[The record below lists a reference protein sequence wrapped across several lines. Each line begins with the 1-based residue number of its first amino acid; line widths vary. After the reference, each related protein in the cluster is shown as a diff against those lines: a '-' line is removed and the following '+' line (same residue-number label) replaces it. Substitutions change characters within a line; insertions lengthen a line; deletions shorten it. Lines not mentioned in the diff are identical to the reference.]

1 MNDTVREF
9 FKFLDVDPDAIAS
22 LEKSK
27 IKNANSVN
35 PILFNWAIYKPGY
48 PFKPI
53 SIEDIVGHDRRT
65 QGSLV
70 YDLQNYFDR
79 DGDGYYKRS
88 VSLLN
93 INSEELMN
101 KLANSFMGDPV
112 HVNEYDENVYGIG
125 SNGLHR
131 FHVIKMHY
139 LTELLRDPQA
149 ERELRKK
156 YTFPVKVTS
165 LDFTKTYSSYL
176 INSLYPGRFK
186 INGAYENA
194 AIGGW
199 LSNAIL
205 WNDAIVAWWN
215 GNKWNIGWVVLWW
228 EDNEANGVVLW
239 WQGNKVGTNGLAM
252 WKLAKWWD
260 WSFVRNDGSYL
271 GQAKNSSALIWTQ
284 RWVII
289 SKGSITPK
297 AWVLLDVDWA
307 VQIWNN
313 TTDLTAGVWWEIRS
327 LNGCLYAHDGESWHI
342 LGKSSV
348 SDCNRE
354 WVATTCEFG
363 RVLLQEWDKVMAY
376 SERYSRDICQSV
388 EVTCRSGQLVAEW
401 WATNYIYPSCF
412 ELNDDPYYI
421 SGN

>member
-101 KLANSFMGDPV
+101 KLVNSFMGDPV

-165 LDFTKTYSSYL
+165 LDFTKSYSSYL

-186 INGAYENA
+186 INGAYDDR
-194 AIGGW
+194 GW
-199 LSNAIL
+199 ERIDKIEIIEKS
-205 WNDAIVAWWN
+205 
-215 GNKWNIGWVVLWW
+215 
-228 EDNEANGVVLW
+228 GV
-239 WQGNKVGTNGLAM
+239 QGNNRILSDGELIDFTCASIDNY
-252 WKLAKWWD
+252 WKKADEIDREIFIDRIRDSCKYA
-260 WSFVRNDGSYL
+260 SFRKYYERNLRGYIKAADVEVSNE
-271 GQAKNSSALIWTQ
+271 NSSD
-284 RWVII
+284 
-289 SKGSITPK
+289 K
-297 AWVLLDVDWA
+297 
-307 VQIWNN
+307 N
-313 TTDLTAGVWWEIRS
+313 
-327 LNGCLYAHDGESWHI
+327 
-342 LGKSSV
+342 
-348 SDCNRE
+348 
-354 WVATTCEFG
+354 FG
-363 RVLLQEWDKVMAY
+363 
-376 SERYSRDICQSV
+376 
-388 EVTCRSGQLVAEW
+388 
-401 WATNYIYPSCF
+401 
-412 ELNDDPYYI
+412 
-421 SGN
+421 